1 MIRTGGTASAATA
14 RLEVRLEPE
23 TKKRLEDA
31 AALVGIPVSEVV
43 RTAVEEHL
51 ERMLRERIVV
61 STGRPAR
68 RYDDSTLIRPA
79 TKHGGFSDLPRVT
92 IDEPS
97 SAILDDLRSDR
108 L

>member
-1 MIRTGGTASAATA
+1 MSAATA

-31 AALVGIPVSEVV
+31 AALAGIPVSEVV
-43 RTAVEEHL
+43 RTAVEEYL
-51 ERMLRERIVV
+51 ERMLRGPIADAAR
-61 STGRPAR
+61 GRSR

-79 TKHGGFSDLPRVT
+79 TKHGGFLDLPRVT
-92 IDEPS
+92 IDEPL

>member
-1 MIRTGGTASAATA
+1 MSAATA
-14 RLEVRLEPE
+14 RLELRLEPE

-31 AALVGIPVSEVV
+31 AALVGIPFSEVV

-51 ERMLRERIVV
+51 ERMLSAPITDATCHRSRW
-61 STGRPAR
+61 
-68 RYDDSTLIRPA
+68 YDYSTLVRPA
-79 TKHGGFSDLPRVT
+79 TKHGGFSDLPRVK

>member
-1 MIRTGGTASAATA
+1 MSAATA

-51 ERMLRERIVV
+51 ERMLRGPIAGADR
-61 STGRPAR
+61 SRSR
-68 RYDDSTLIRPA
+68 RYDDSTLIRRA
-79 TKHGGFSDLPRVT
+79 TKHGGFLDLPRVT
-92 IDEPS
+92 LDEPL
-97 SAILDDLRSDR
+97 SAIIDDLRSER

>member
-1 MIRTGGTASAATA
+1 MSPATA

-31 AALVGIPVSEVV
+31 ATLAGIPVSEVV

-51 ERMLRERIVV
+51 ERMLRGPIADA
-61 STGRPAR
+61 TGGRSR

-79 TKHGGFSDLPRVT
+79 TKHGGFADLPRVA
-92 IDEPS
+92 IDEPL
-97 SAILDDLRSDR
+97 SAALDDLRSER